1 MASSNQQVRI
11 VVSMLQYEDG
21 SYDFVIP
28 DDMSTLDRLNM
39 SIAAR
44 DLNTKLMNKLAKQLA
59 VEIENRG
66 LLNP

>member
-1 MASSNQQVRI
+1 MASSNQQVKI

-59 VEIENRG
+59 VEIKNRG